1 MVTVSRKGLRYL
13 MAIYSSAIPEV
24 LQIAYNARKEIVP
37 CFLAAPGIGKTEMIY
52 QFAKDKGVN
61 VVEIIASQI
70 LPNEVS
76 GITMPNDKD
85 ESMKVYDHAR
95 LSSLKDGDIL
105 FFDELLQ
112 ASPQTLSACLTL
124 IQERRMMSGRMLPD
138 VMIVAAANPVPI
150 TQIPAPIRQRFMF
163 VDIEW
168 DRFAWIE
175 YVVNKYNI
183 TKDIADRLSGII
195 QGQLDDL
202 RLNRAY
208 KEWNLFTPRTACK
221 LLDLYQANGDKN
233 IVLRFIGEVM
243 NPDIERVYDLIGS
256 QKVKPET
263 QIQEIIDKYS
273 ETLPDKEITPQELF
287 KKIQECEDEEP
298 WASIRKELENVSIEG

>member
-1 MVTVSRKGLRYL
+1 MT
-13 MAIYSSAIPEV
+13 IYSNSIPDI
-24 LQIAYNARKEIVP
+24 LQMAYNTRKEIVP

-138 VMIVAAANPVPI
+138 VMIVAAANPIPI
-150 TQIPAPIRQRFMF
+150 TQIPLPIRQRFMF
-163 VDIEW
+163 VEIEW
-168 DRFAWIE
+168 SNTNWID
-175 YVVNKYNI
+175 YVVNKYNV
-183 TKDIADRLSGII
+183 TKEFASRLANEVDNGLEDISHNAHFSRWN
-195 QGQLDDL
+195 QL
-202 RLNRAY
+202 
-208 KEWNLFTPRTACK
+208 TPRNACK
-221 LLDLYQANGDKN
+221 LIEMYQANEDKVN
-233 IVLRFIGEVM
+233 VLNFIEEVFDRHIRHVFNDLDTNKINPNQQIKEIV
-243 NPDIERVYDLIGS
+243 
-256 QKVKPET
+256 
-263 QIQEIIDKYS
+263 DKYS
-273 ETLPDKEITPQELF
+273 DALPDTEITPQELF
-287 KKIQECEDEEP
+287 KKIQECGDEEP
-298 WASIRKELENVSIEG
+298 WASIRKELENVSVEDQRY

>member
-1 MVTVSRKGLRYL
+1 
-13 MAIYSSAIPEV
+13 
-24 LQIAYNARKEIVP
+24 
-37 CFLAAPGIGKTEMIY
+37 MIY

-138 VMIVAAANPVPI
+138 VMIVAAANPTFIAQV
-150 TQIPAPIRQRFMF
+150 PAPIRQRFMF
-163 VDIEW
+163 VYVDW
-168 DRFAWIE
+168 DRNAWE
-175 YVVNKYNI
+175 NYVVNKYNI
-183 TKDIADRLSGII
+183 DREI
-195 QGQLDDL
+195 
-202 RLNRAY
+202 AY
-208 KEWNLFTPRTACK
+208 KLSRKVEEQLNGIDIRGSNDHWNLFTPRTACK
-221 LLDLYQANGDKN
+221 LLEMYLANEDKGMTLN
-233 IVLRFIGEVM
+233 VIAEITDRKIATIYGA
-243 NPDIERVYDLIGS
+243 IS
-256 QKVKPET
+256 KQKVNSED

-273 ETLPDKEITPQELF
+273 DSILEDDITPQKLF
-287 KKIQECEDEEP
+287 EKLRECGDEEP
-298 WASIRKELENVSIEG
+298 WATIKEELENVSIED